1 VTNARKRDGAE
12 AAPKRSAET
21 RAEAARRRRRQT
33 TIWVAA
39 GVVLLL
45 VCAGLIGWAVQSNR
59 SSVPT
64 SAVAPR
70 GLVDGSGV
78 LAGTPAPSDKATVA
92 VYEDF
97 ICPIC
102 RRFEQ
107 VIGPDMAQL
116 AAGGTARV
124 VYHPIAILD
133 EFSTTKYS
141 TRALAAAGCAIDQ
154 GKFLGYKALL
164 FAHQPAERSAGLTD
178 AELAALGGQV
188 SGMDGTAFT
197 RCVTAKRYRG
207 WAAKVSD
214 EAYAGGVHGT
224 PTIKVNGK
232 VVNGPQGQDTVPT
245 FADIKA
251 AVDKA
256 NGR

>member
-1 VTNARKRDGAE
+1 MSDAGGRVGAE
-12 AAPKRSAET
+12 AV
-21 RAEAARRRRRQT
+21 RRRRQA

-39 GVVLLL
+39 GVVLVLA
-45 VCAGLIGWAVQSNR
+45 CAGLIGWAAVR
-59 SSVPT
+59 SDRPSVPT
-64 SAVAPR
+64 SAVTPR

-78 LAGTPAPSDKATVA
+78 LAGTPGPSAKATVA

-102 RRFEQ
+102 ERFEQ
-107 VIGPDMAQL
+107 VVGPDVAQL

-124 VYHPIAILD
+124 VYHPVAILD

-154 GKFLGYKALL
+154 GKFLAYRALL
-164 FAHQPAERSAGLTD
+164 FAHQPAERSAGPSD
-178 AELAALGGQV
+178 AELARLGGQV
-188 SGMDGTAFT
+188 AGMDVAVFT
-197 RCVTAKRYRG
+197 RCVTAKRYRD

-214 EAYAGGVHGT
+214 EAYASGVHGT

-232 VVNGPQGQDTVPT
+232 ALGQDTVPS